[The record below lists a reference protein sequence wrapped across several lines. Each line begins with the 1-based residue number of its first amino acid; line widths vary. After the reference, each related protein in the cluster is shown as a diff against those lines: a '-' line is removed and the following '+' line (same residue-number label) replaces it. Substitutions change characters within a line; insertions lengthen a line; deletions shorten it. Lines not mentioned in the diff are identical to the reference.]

1 MNIGFSRAGKAIS
14 PGTGRLVVLA
24 LAVVVSLLSLA
35 LAGLRDGAGATES
48 RATKTVVLGQSG
60 NMPDPACP
68 VNCQV
73 VASVSGFQ
81 NRTPS
86 SDTPFRVPFDGKL
99 TRFTL
104 YLGKPNN
111 RDRTA
116 LNDRFGSPPQ
126 AAITVLKK
134 FKTSTGSEKFRLLRK
149 SPTEGLSQELGT
161 TAVFRLDKPLNVM
174 KGNFVA
180 LAVPTWAPA
189 FALGQSTD
197 SNRWRASRQPNK
209 CSAAFIDVASP
220 QLKVDSRRFY
230 GCTFRGSRLLY
241 TATVTNAVTGS

>member
-1 MNIGFSRAGKAIS
+1 MNIGFSRAAKAVS

-48 RATKTVVLGQSG
+48 RSVKTVVLGQSG

-68 VNCQV
+68 EDCQV

-81 NRTPS
+81 SRTPS
-86 SDTPFRVPFDGKL
+86 STTPFRVPFDGKL

-104 YLGKPNN
+104 YLGKPSNIKPDY
-111 RDRTA
+111 DRTA
-116 LNDRFGSPPQ
+116 LNERFGSPPQ

-134 FKTSTGSEKFRLLRK
+134 FETSTGSEKFRLLRK
-149 SPTEGLSQELGT
+149 SPVEGLSQELGT
-161 TAVFRLDKPLNVM
+161 TAQFRLDKPLNVR

-180 LAVPTWAPA
+180 LAVPTWAPL
-189 FALGQSTD
+189 FALGLNAD
-197 SNRWRASRQPNK
+197 SHRWRASRQPGK
-209 CSAAFIDVASP
+209 CSSTFIDQAAP
-220 QLKVDSRRFY
+220 QVEVDSRRFY

-241 TATVTNAVTGS
+241 TATVTSG